1 MRSGS
6 STGITAQ
13 AGIGCA
19 TNALCLVLNAE
30 EAGMTNG
37 STVSNGTAMKGSMAV
52 AKNRS
57 FTGGKQSNSGVTLN
71 KEQYFQL
78 FRKIRNA
85 APPKEDGES
94 GKRNMKHDHN
104 NTDKEKTQ

>member
-6 STGITAQ
+6 NTGITAQ

-19 TNALCLVLNAE
+19 TNVLCSDLNALV
-30 EAGMTNG
+30 AGITDG
-37 STVSNGTAMKGSMAV
+37 TIVSNGTAMKGSMAV

-85 APPKEDGES
+85 APPKENGES

-104 NTDKEKTQ
+104 NTNKEKTQ